1 MKKKMKKNSI
11 LSIIGALAVGFGA
24 TSCDDYL
31 DVNHNVDGPAY
42 VDAYL
47 YLPQVFNAFYN
58 VYGDGFYTQGLTKM
72 TTHGGDF
79 ASHYYSKASDTGG
92 GMWRM
97 TYWSHGMNLENI
109 INQSIEEKD
118 YHLAGAGLILK
129 AISWD
134 YSCKYN
140 AEMPLKDAFVPGSL
154 KHNYDYQ
161 EYIFMQIREWCKQG
175 IAYLE
180 MEDKSSLRP
189 QFANYDQM
197 YGGDAEKWKK
207 FGYAV
212 IVRNLV
218 SLTKKTDFK
227 EKYYPELMDAASKSF
242 TSVDDDATIM
252 VAGGGADSPDNA
264 YNNYYGVYR
273 GNLTGKPNQYAID
286 IMTGMVLKVDEENNQ
301 YVEITDTTR
310 LKEVGVYKYELAEKQ
325 IITDTL
331 VNEVGHWDPR
341 VVAKLETVNGSHVAN
356 FAEIDSIKAF
366 KYNSGRYGEGAYF
379 MSGSDYY
386 GATTARNGQGR
397 WLYRNDAPYILT
409 TYAELMYNVAEAEMT
424 VGNKS
429 AAFEAWKKAVA
440 ADMAFTA
447 KYLVAG
453 STNITNEKTAS
464 GKYEDITFHV
474 GDKITKA
481 QFEAAAAEYLAGPFV
496 GALAESEFSMSHIMM
511 QKYVHLFPWGSQEAW
526 VDMRKNH
533 YDLAYEG
540 NEYGVP
546 SLGDGWDKDNMY
558 NKYDSD
564 PTKVYKGFYL
574 PYSQLSTSKVNED
587 NNGSPCYRVRPR
599 YNSEYM
605 WNLPSLKQL
614 KPISGD
620 AKDYH
625 CSMPWFCYPGVQP
638 GAPTY
643 DEVAE

>member
-1 MKKKMKKNSI
+1 
-11 LSIIGALAVGFGA
+11 
-24 TSCDDYL
+24 
-31 DVNHNVDGPAY
+31 
-42 VDAYL
+42 
-47 YLPQVFNAFYN
+47 
-58 VYGDGFYTQGLTKM
+58 
-72 TTHGGDF
+72 
-79 ASHYYSKASDTGG
+79 
-92 GMWRM
+92 
-97 TYWSHGMNLENI
+97 
-109 INQSIEEKD
+109 
-118 YHLAGAGLILK
+118 
-129 AISWD
+129 
-134 YSCKYN
+134 
-140 AEMPLKDAFVPGSL
+140 
-154 KHNYDYQ
+154 
-161 EYIFMQIREWCKQG
+161 
-175 IAYLE
+175 
-180 MEDKSSLRP
+180 
-189 QFANYDQM
+189 
-197 YGGDAEKWKK
+197 
-207 FGYAV
+207 
-212 IVRNLV
+212 
-218 SLTKKTDFK
+218 
-227 EKYYPELMDAASKSF
+227 
-242 TSVDDDATIM
+242 
-252 VAGGGADSPDNA
+252 
-264 YNNYYGVYR
+264 
-273 GNLTGKPNQYAID
+273 
-286 IMTGMVLKVDEENNQ
+286 
-301 YVEITDTTR
+301 
-310 LKEVGVYKYELAEKQ
+310 
-325 IITDTL
+325 
-331 VNEVGHWDPR
+331 
-341 VVAKLETVNGSHVAN
+341 
-356 FAEIDSIKAF
+356 
-366 KYNSGRYGEGAYF
+366 
-379 MSGSDYY
+379 
-386 GATTARNGQGR
+386 
-397 WLYRNDAPYILT
+397 
-409 TYAELMYNVAEAEMT
+409 MYNVAEAEMT

-546 SLGDGWDKDNMY
+546 SFGDGWDKDNMY

-605 WNLPSLKQL
+605 WNMPSLKQL

>member
-1 MKKKMKKNSI
+1 MKKNSI

-47 YLPQVFNAFYN
+47 YLPQVFNTFYN

-72 TTHGGDF
+72 TTHGSDF
-79 ASHYYSKASDTGG
+79 ASHYYSKASDAGG

-109 INQSIEEKD
+109 INQSIEEKN

-140 AEMPLKDAFVPGSL
+140 GEMPLKDAFVPGSL

-197 YGGDAEKWKK
+197 YGGDVEKWKK

-252 VAGGGADSPDNA
+252 VAGGGADSPDSD

-273 GNLTGKPNQYAID
+273 GNLDGKPNQYAID

-310 LKEVGVYKYELAEKQ
+310 LKEVGLYKYELAEKQ

-341 VVAKLETVNGSHVAN
+341 VVAKLETVDGSHVAN

-366 KYNSGRYGEGAYF
+366 KYTSGRYGEGAYF

-574 PYSQLSTSKVNED
+574 PYSQMSTSKVNED

>member
-1 MKKKMKKNSI
+1 MKKNSI

-31 DVNHNVDGPAY
+31 DVNHNIDGPAY

-47 YLPQVFNAFYN
+47 YLPQVQNTFYN
-58 VYGDGFYTQGLTKM
+58 VYADGFYTQGLTQM
-72 TTHGGDF
+72 TSNGGNF
-79 ASHYYSKASDTGG
+79 TSHYYSKASDTGG

-109 INQSIEEKD
+109 INQSIAEKD
-118 YHLAGAGLILK
+118 YHTAGVGLILK

-140 AEMPLKDAFVPGSL
+140 GEMPLDDAYVPGSL
-154 KHNYDYQ
+154 KHDYDYQ
-161 EYIFMQIREWCKQG
+161 EYIFMKIREWCKQG

-180 MEDKSSLRP
+180 MEDNSSLRP
-189 QFANYDQM
+189 QLDAYDQI
-197 YGGDAEKWKK
+197 YGGDVEKWKK
-207 FGYAV
+207 FGYAI

-218 SLTKKTDFK
+218 SLTKKKDFK
-227 EKYYPELMDAASKSF
+227 EKYYPQLMDAASKSF
-242 TSVDDDATIM
+242 TSVADDATIK
-252 VAGGGADSPDNA
+252 VDGGGADSPDAA

-273 GNLTGKPNQYAID
+273 GNMTSSHAHNYAVD
-286 IMTGMVLKVDEENNQ
+286 IMTGMVRAVNEETEEF
-301 YVEITDTTR
+301 VEITDTTR
-310 LKEVGVYKYELAEKQ
+310 LKEVGLYKYELAEKQ

-331 VNEVGHWDPR
+331 VNELGHWDPR
-341 VVAKLETVNGSHVAN
+341 PVAKLETVDGSHVAN

-366 KYNSGRYGEGAYF
+366 KFHGGRYADAAYF

-386 GATTARNGQGR
+386 GASTARNGNGR

-409 TYAELMYNVAEAEMT
+409 TYAELMFNVAEAEMT
-424 VGNKS
+424 VGNTG

-440 ADMAFTA
+440 ADMEFTA

-481 QFEAAAAEYLAGPFV
+481 QFDAAAAEYLAGPFV
-496 GALAESEFSMSHIMM
+496 GALPQSEFSMSHIMM
-511 QKYVHLFPWGSQEAW
+511 QKYVHLFPWGSQEVW

-533 YDLAYEG
+533 YDLNYVG
-540 NEYGVP
+540 NEHGVP
-546 SLGDGWDKDNMY
+546 SFEDGWDMDDMF
-558 NKYDSD
+558 NKFDSD
-564 PTKVYKGFYL
+564 PTKVYKGFFL
-574 PYSQLSTSKVNED
+574 PYSQMSTSKVNED
-587 NNGSPCYRVRPR
+587 NQGSPCYRIRPR

-620 AKDYH
+620 ALNYH
-625 CSMPWFCYPGVQP
+625 CSMPWFCYPGPQP